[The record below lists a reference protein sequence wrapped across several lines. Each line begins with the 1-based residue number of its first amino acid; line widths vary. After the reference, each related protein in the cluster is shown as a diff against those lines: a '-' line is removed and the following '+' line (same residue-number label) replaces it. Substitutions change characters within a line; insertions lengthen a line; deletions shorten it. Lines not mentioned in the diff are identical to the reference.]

1 MELLGNIND
10 PFLLV
15 IAIVGVFILLFG
27 LVSLFVKERIY
38 LTESFVAI
46 FVGLIF
52 GPKVLGII
60 DFNEWL
66 RPEQAFRKFLLH
78 VTRLIISLQVMA
90 VGLSVPPDY
99 AKRQWKSLFML
110 LGPGMCFAYG
120 ISAII
125 VKFVIGCAVDITWLE
140 SLMIGAAL
148 APTDPVLAH
157 AVIKGKFANRY
168 IPSHLRTL
176 LSLESSA
183 NDGLGFPFLMLPI
196 WILTSS
202 TSGQAMKEWFLHT
215 WLYEIMLSCVLGAI
229 LGFIAR
235 YLLEKSEQYRLID
248 KESFLAYS
256 IALALAVTGLI
267 ALISSDD
274 ILAVF
279 ICGLVFAYDGRFA
292 QETKDAHLQEV
303 LDLLFNMSFFV
314 FLGSIF
320 PWNSYRNIGI
330 GWLIL
335 CSFLILLLR
344 RLPFVLGFK
353 RFIPQ
358 LKSYKEAFFC
368 GWFGPMGVGAIFFSM
383 VVYSNHNI
391 NSVIADRVFVVV
403 TFNVLAS
410 IIVHGITVPIT
421 HVSLRSQAK
430 RRLRRELRMNK
441 DGPLRSIPES
451 MDSGISE
458 LDEKGERVH
467 KSVVDNIPDSEVSVS
482 DIEDVIVMN
491 RTSNA
496 RTKPYIGM
504 TRRQTSE
511 GEIIEEEYYEKSESK
526 KSEAISIPIRRED
539 TYASS
544 ASSFDTSKLSNV

>member
-1 MELLGNIND
+1 MEFLGNIND

-60 DFNEWL
+60 NFSDWL
-66 RPEQAFRKFLLH
+66 GQGQPIRKFLLH
-78 VTRLIISLQVMA
+78 ATRLIIALQVMA

-99 AKRQWKSLFML
+99 AKRQWKSLLML

-120 ISAII
+120 VSAII
-125 VKFVIGCAVDITWLE
+125 VKLVIGCALDITWLE

-176 LSLESSA
+176 LSLESGA
-183 NDGLGFPFLMLPI
+183 NDGLGFPFLMLPV
-196 WILTSS
+196 WILTSA
-202 TSGQAMKEWFLHT
+202 TAGQAMKEWFLHT

-235 YLLEKSEQYRLID
+235 YLLEKSEQHRLID

-256 IALALAVTGLI
+256 IALAFAVTGLI

-320 PWNSYRNIGI
+320 PWDSYWDIGI

-383 VVYSNHNI
+383 VVYSNHDI
-391 NSVIADRVFVVV
+391 DRVTADRVFVIV

-410 IIVHGITVPIT
+410 IIIHGITVPIT

-441 DGPLRSIPES
+441 DDPLRSIPES
-451 MDSGISE
+451 MDSGVSE

-467 KSVVDNIPDSEVSVS
+467 KSIVDNIPDSEMSVS
-482 DIEDVIVMN
+482 DIEDVIVMKRN
-491 RTSNA
+491 SNTHA
-496 RTKPYIGM
+496 KPYTGM
-504 TRRQTSE
+504 THRQTSE
-511 GEIIEEEYYEKSESK
+511 GEIVEDYYGKNGK
-526 KSEAISIPIRRED
+526 NEAIEIPIRRED

-544 ASSFDTSKLSNV
+544 ASSLDTSKLSNV